1 MGNTLCF
8 VSIAYHD
15 WKIETTKQIFHDNNE
30 MEDLIQEEY
39 SSINSNSFKSHKPKL
54 RICSELI

>member
-8 VSIAYHD
+8 VSIAYHE

-39 SSINSNSFKSHKPKL
+39 FSINSDEDESV
-54 RICSELI
+54 